1 MAEKTI
7 VGKDTC
13 TPMFVAALFTIARR
27 WRQLRCPLT
36 EEWKQI
42 FYFILFIQ
50 QLEPLAG
57 SYFSSYSTKHFS
69 SESIKK

>member
-1 MAEKTI
+1 MSI
-7 VGKDTC
+7 D
-13 TPMFVAALFTIARR
+13 RR
-27 WRQLRCPLT
+27 MDIKFL
-36 EEWKQI
+36 

-57 SYFSSYSTKHFS
+57 SYLSSYSTKHFN